1 MPWRWWFAINTR
13 RKCRCTLHPNLRDGH
28 MAEAGNLGK
37 RGFTEEGLD
46 VFESSF
52 PQTWPQLRILLLP
65 MYFQAKIRRFT
76 LRHSHSPNHS
86 PWKRRAVGREHK
98 EGSEALDWITLP
110 VSTHTLRSSG
120 WRSSVNGYQ
129 QDKRVIGDITTFCL
143 PCICVSHG
151 PSAVIS
157 QDPTMVQKFEYIV
170 TQAGCSIYSS
180 VRVTQGSPHEN
191 VNQSTSRRWQK
202 SRLQL

>member
-1 MPWRWWFAINTR
+1 
-13 RKCRCTLHPNLRDGH
+13 

-86 PWKRRAVGREHK
+86 P
-98 EGSEALDWITLP
+98 
-110 VSTHTLRSSG
+110 
-120 WRSSVNGYQ
+120 
-129 QDKRVIGDITTFCL
+129 
-143 PCICVSHG
+143 
-151 PSAVIS
+151 
-157 QDPTMVQKFEYIV
+157 
-170 TQAGCSIYSS
+170 
-180 VRVTQGSPHEN
+180 
-191 VNQSTSRRWQK
+191 
-202 SRLQL
+202 